1 MLQIVADGLALLLR
15 RPWDPAAKSITKSKL
30 EQLPGN
36 PVIIVAPPGKDLNI
50 VWIDCLEWMG
60 QVSFLGITDLL
71 KVKVEVIL
79 IEFG

>member
-1 MLQIVADGLALLLR
+1 MLNRHFVGKHLKVIKHSLLSDFLLLQIVADGLALLLR

-50 VWIDCLEWMG
+50 VLIDC
-60 QVSFLGITDLL
+60 SFLY
-71 KVKVEVIL
+71 K
-79 IEFG
+79 